1 MYRITREPL
10 QPQALAEK
18 IKKETHG
25 AVVVFEGIVRGLS
38 EGRKVLYLEYDA
50 YPGMAESKLREIGEE
65 IRSLWGVEEVVIHH
79 RVGRVEVGE
88 TSLVVVVAAPH
99 RKEAFAACQY
109 AVDRIKEIVPIWK
122 KEVWEGGEEWVA
134 PHS

>member
-18 IKKETHG
+18 IRNETHG
-25 AVVVFEGIVRGLS
+25 AVVTFEGIVRGLS

-50 YPGMAESKLREIGEE
+50 YPGMAESKLREVGDE
-65 IRSLWGVEEVVIHH
+65 IRSRWGVEEVAIHH